1 MDSRTALLDAAAEE
15 FARGGLKGTRI
26 REIVQRSGVSERM
39 IYHYFGSKEGLF
51 RAVIEHEFGGVGQAW
66 REMLARAREMAPYDG
81 VRLAFSTHFDL
92 MHSRPL
98 LIALAIQEGV
108 GGWSARPPL
117 EAESLPANLRQLYE
131 QGVAEGVFRGDV
143 DFDVLYAT
151 AVVTLMMTPGMAGRF
166 PSLTADRGMDGL
178 REQLLTLL
186 MDGLTGGR
194 T

>member
-1 MDSRTALLDAAAEE
+1 
-15 FARGGLKGTRI
+15 
-26 REIVQRSGVSERM
+26 
-39 IYHYFGSKEGLF
+39 
-51 RAVIEHEFGGVGQAW
+51 
-66 REMLARAREMAPYDG
+66 
-81 VRLAFSTHFDL
+81 
-92 MHSRPL
+92 
-98 LIALAIQEGV
+98 
-108 GGWSARPPL
+108 
-117 EAESLPANLRQLYE
+117 LPANLRQLYE